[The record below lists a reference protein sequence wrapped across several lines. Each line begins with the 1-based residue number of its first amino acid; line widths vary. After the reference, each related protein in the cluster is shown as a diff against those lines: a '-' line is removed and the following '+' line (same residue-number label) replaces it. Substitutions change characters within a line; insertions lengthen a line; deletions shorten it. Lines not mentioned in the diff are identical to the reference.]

1 MRGSRTP
8 WADAAAEEYGRR
20 IGRYFPFEEKL
31 LKADDAA
38 TAAERLFALVPTRGR
53 LVVFD
58 ERGQDRDSLAFAR
71 LVERAADDG
80 VTALVFA
87 IGGAYGHAPE
97 VRARADQVVRL
108 SALVL
113 NHAVARVVALEQL
126 YRACTIRA
134 GEPYHHA

>member
-20 IGRYFPFEEKL
+20 IGRYFPFEEKQ
-31 LKADDAA
+31 LKADDAT